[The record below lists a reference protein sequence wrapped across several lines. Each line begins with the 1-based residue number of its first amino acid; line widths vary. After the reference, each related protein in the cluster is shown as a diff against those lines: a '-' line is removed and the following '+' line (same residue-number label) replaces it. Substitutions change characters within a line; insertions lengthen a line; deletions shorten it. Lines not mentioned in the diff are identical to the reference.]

1 MSTLRTTTIS
11 NIAGTVSIPVTTVV
25 NGTAKAWIAFS
36 AVTGTIFASFNVSSL
51 TYLGSA
57 QWEITLTTGISTA
70 YGSVVVGGDRH
81 DLIKNG
87 HMVNSTTAR
96 VAAYQPGGSG
106 YTGADPTYFSVAV
119 FG

>member
-1 MSTLRTTTIS
+1 MSTLRATNLQNLSGSTIS
-11 NIAGTVSIPVTTVV
+11 VGNVV

-36 AVTGTIFASFNVSSL
+36 AVTGTIFTSFNVSSL
-51 TYLGSA
+51 VYIGSA
-57 QWEITLTTGISTA
+57 NWEITLINALPTA

-87 HMVNSTTAR
+87 HMVNSTKAR
-96 VAAYQPGGSG
+96 VAGYQPGGSG
-106 YTGADPTYFSVAV
+106 YTGADPTYYSVAI